1 MTTHAIPDDSEIVV
15 TGKDMFGANFVEK
28 THLLNLASEEFSF
41 SLFRPVSENQPV
53 RVSFQAD
60 RPPST
65 DWIEGLIVNVK
76 NRLDGMQTVEVRVV
90 GNWSRKVPIP
100 SETPQPSYR

>member
-1 MTTHAIPDDSEIVV
+1 MRVQETICYLGESEEEEMTTHAIPDDSEIVV

-60 RPPST
+60 RPPSN
-65 DWIEGLIVNVK
+65 DWIEGHFLVSAA
-76 NRLDGMQTVEVRVV
+76 M
-90 GNWSRKVPIP
+90 
-100 SETPQPSYR
+100 